1 MTKTPADKVKRPAPV
16 QQSAAAVVAELST
29 QYDPK
34 LMAIGLK
41 LLRNW
46 LRKMSR

>member
-1 MTKTPADKVKRPAPV
+1 MAKTPADKVRRPHLVEPSPADV
-16 QQSAAAVVAELST
+16 IAELSR

-34 LMAIGLK
+34 LLAIGLK